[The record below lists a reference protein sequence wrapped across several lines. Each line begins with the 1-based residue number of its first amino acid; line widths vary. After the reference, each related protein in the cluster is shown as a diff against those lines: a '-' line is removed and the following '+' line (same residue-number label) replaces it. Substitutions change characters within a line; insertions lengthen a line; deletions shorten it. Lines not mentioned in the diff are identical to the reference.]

1 MPHRSLLGVALLV
14 GLTLPLTSCSVDPA
28 LTSITI
34 IPSTITFGGA
44 GLTAQLTAVGT
55 YTRPSHAAV
64 TKDITDSVTWQS
76 SSVGCV
82 TVSNTGMITS
92 GVDVCSGIVVT
103 AAAPGFHGDIV
114 GQMTV
119 NVTAPPASGAA
130 VTGLRFTQAPQLG
143 SVGHTAQFSVMG
155 RTASGD
161 LVKLSGQPTWKSTDN
176 QVASVDASSGLVT
189 LRGPGSTTIVA
200 TYTNPDGATA
210 VGVTHLRVPAGYEPG
225 Y

>member
-1 MPHRSLLGVALLV
+1 MRHRSLLGVLLLV

-34 IPSTITFGGA
+34 IPNTLTFGGA

-55 YTRPSHAAV
+55 YTRPNHAAV

-76 SSVGCV
+76 SSAGCV
-82 TVSNTGMITS
+82 TVTSMGLITS
-92 GVDVCSGIVVT
+92 GADICSGIVVT

-119 NVTAPPASGAA
+119 NTTAPPTGAA
-130 VTGLRFTQAPQLG
+130 VTGLRVTQSSQFG
-143 SVGHTAQFSVMG
+143 SVGHTVHFSVMG
-155 RTASGD
+155 VTAEGS

-176 QVASVDASSGLVT
+176 QVASVDAASGRVSVSGVG
-189 LRGPGSTTIVA
+189 RTTIVA
-200 TYTNPDGATA
+200 TYTNPNGTTA
-210 VGVTHLRVPAGYEPG
+210 VGVAHLRVPAGY
-225 Y
+225 